1 MPHKFLDLESSMFCG
16 SCGSTNSDGAAF
28 CLKCGKSLNVVV
40 QQTANPFSSPPKP
53 TSPGSSFST
62 VGIICG
68 AIAFL
73 FFPIILGPV
82 GLIFGAVAKSKG
94 EEKAVVALVVSGLGL
109 VVGMFLG
116 FVVFS
121 SL

>member
-1 MPHKFLDLESSMFCG
+1 MTDQPTPPPMF
-16 SCGSTNSDGAAF
+16 SAPRPS
-28 CLKCGKSLNVVV
+28 
-40 QQTANPFSSPPKP
+40 
-53 TSPGSSFST
+53 SPGSTFST

-73 FFPIILGPV
+73 ILPIIFGPA

-94 EEKAVVALVVSGLGL
+94 EEKAIVALVVSGLGL

-116 FVVFS
+116 FIVFS
-121 SL
+121 SM